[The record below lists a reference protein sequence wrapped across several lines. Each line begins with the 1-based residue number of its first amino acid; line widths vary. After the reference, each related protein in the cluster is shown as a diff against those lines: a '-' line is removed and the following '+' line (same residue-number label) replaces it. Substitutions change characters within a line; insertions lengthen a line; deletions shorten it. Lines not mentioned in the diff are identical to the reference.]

1 MLVDPACGAGRG
13 GCREVGA
20 AASHLQDPGVPRP
33 PPRPGPRPG
42 APALTAR
49 PWLLSASRA
58 PAALLRQ
65 PGRGWQAASA
75 GRTRGAGQSQG
86 RGPRRGRRSGC
97 AALRAPVGRTLRRAA
112 RQEPASAVV
121 GRAKATLSLRPPALL
136 PPARRQRRFPPGE
149 TTRIL
154 PGAPRPA
161 RSPPPPPG
169 WGAGVGPRGGGG
181 SGSPSQEVAGGGGA
195 PLVTHSPCHVTRSSA
210 QRPHARPG
218 PAPRR
223 AAHHAPA
230 GTRAPAAR
238 APARAASRPPQ
249 AGRAAGAAPAALLLH
264 RPGLLQRNRRAHGL
278 LR

>member
-195 PLVTHSPCHVTRSSA
+195 TGHSLALPCDAVL
-210 QRPHARPG
+210 RPATPRAPRARAP
-218 PAPRR
+218 PRR
-223 AAHHAPA
+223 APCSCRDP
-230 GTRAPAAR
+230 RARRPR
-238 APARAASRPPQ
+238 PSPRSISAS
-249 AGRAAGAAPAALLLH
+249 AGR
-264 RPGLLQRNRRAHGL
+264 
-278 LR
+278 

>member
-1 MLVDPACGAGRG
+1 MLVDPAGGAGRG

-97 AALRAPVGRTLRRAA
+97 AALRAPVGCTLRRAA

-121 GRAKATLSLRPPALL
+121 GRAKATLSLRPPRLASSRAAAAEVSSRGNYADPSRGSSPRPFSAPSPWLGSRCW
-136 PPARRQRRFPPGE
+136 PARGRRLWQPEP
-149 TTRIL
+149 
-154 PGAPRPA
+154 
-161 RSPPPPPG
+161 
-169 WGAGVGPRGGGG
+169 GGGG
-181 SGSPSQEVAGGGGA
+181 GRRSPTGHSLALPCDAVLRPATPRA
-195 PLVTHSPCHVTRSSA
+195 PR
-210 QRPHARPG
+210 ARAP
-218 PAPRR
+218 PRR
-223 AAHHAPA
+223 APCSCRDP
-230 GTRAPAAR
+230 RARRPR
-238 APARAASRPPQ
+238 PSPRSISAS
-249 AGRAAGAAPAALLLH
+249 AGR
-264 RPGLLQRNRRAHGL
+264 
-278 LR
+278 